1 MEPSTVDDTPFSLD
15 ICYTV
20 SARADADEME
30 VDLIEIITDLN
41 LTAEV
46 ASEGTKSDKETTKFD
61 YIS

>member
-41 LTAEV
+41 LTAGGE
-46 ASEGTKSDKETTKFD
+46 ATKSDKETTKFD